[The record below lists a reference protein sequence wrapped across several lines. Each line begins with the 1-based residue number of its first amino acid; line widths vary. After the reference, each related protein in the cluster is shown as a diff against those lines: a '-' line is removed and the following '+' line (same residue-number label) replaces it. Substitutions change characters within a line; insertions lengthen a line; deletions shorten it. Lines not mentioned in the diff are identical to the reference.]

1 MLFISRNQNEM
12 VFFQGYIVEDFAETL
27 GLELVT
33 LYLVLDEE
41 VKQKKNI
48 FPMRL
53 IAGITG
59 IQILM

>member
-1 MLFISRNQNEM
+1 MLFISSNQNEI
-12 VFFQGYIVEDFAETL
+12 FFSFFGNIVEDFAEAL
-27 GLELVT
+27 GLVLVT

-53 IAGITG
+53 ISG

>member
-1 MLFISRNQNEM
+1 MLFISWNQKEIFLNG
-12 VFFQGYIVEDFAETL
+12 FIVADFAETL
-27 GLELVT
+27 GLALVT

-41 VKQKKNI
+41 LRQKKNA
-48 FPMRL
+48 FPMHL